1 MSQLSAIA
9 RALGHGGH
17 HAHHMFPNPRAQRGQ
32 MAGRGQ
38 AWGGQNFQTPE
49 ELAGW
54 INSHGGHTT
63 GDQFMQNHPGAFGQG
78 PRFQP
83 ADIGGHVEG
92 APIPGLAGL
101 LHGLGGGPALGGIP
115 PQAPP
120 IPGSGTTIGGGPALG
135 GPPVPAGGGTTIGG
149 GPGLLG
155 LPPKQPSPYTGG
167 GGPGF
172 GGPPVQR
179 HPGMIGPPRRH
190 VGFGGGPMHHKKKHH
205 SGIASALS
213 GPYAY

>member
-83 ADIGGHVEG
+83 ADIGAHMEG
-92 APIPGLAGL
+92 PPIPGLAGL

-120 IPGSGTTIGGGPALG
+120 APGTTPGGGPGMLG
-135 GPPVPAGGGTTIGG
+135 VPPQAPPGSTTVGGGG

-155 LPPKQPSPYTGG
+155 QPPERYPGPVGPPHRH
-167 GGPGF
+167 PGF
-172 GGPPVQR
+172 GGGHVHR
-179 HPGMIGPPRRH
+179 KKLPGMYS
-190 VGFGGGPMHHKKKHH
+190 KHR

-213 GPYAY
+213 GPIAY